1 MQRRRDLLLLHRGVE
16 IQVRAGFNYE
26 SYASF
31 IMRIDHEKID
41 LLSPKDERG
50 RVVQIPF
57 GREVTLSFTDMAGTE
72 PKTYRTI
79 TLDQEY
85 DNELED
91 SILTLTQPDGEP
103 VSLRQFFRH
112 PMNFRVMVQLSTH
125 EEQLEAAGVDISGE
139 GLQITMEPGQ
149 AEAITV
155 GTESHL
161 EFDIEGEGLHYRF
174 KVDGEVVRSW
184 EGHFDGKPAQYFGIR
199 AHYDED
205 EQQAILQFIL
215 KDQIR
220 RHSGLPEAASQG

>member
-16 IQVRAGFNYE
+16 IQVRAGFTYE
-26 SYASF
+26 SYASY

-79 TLDQEY
+79 SLDQEY

-174 KVDGEVVRSW
+174 VRRVSGE
-184 EGHFDGKPAQYFGIR
+184 
-199 AHYDED
+199 
-205 EQQAILQFIL
+205 
-215 KDQIR
+215 
-220 RHSGLPEAASQG
+220 